1 MSLPPE
7 RTRDTAIVGIGNILM
22 GDEGIGVRTVRALQD
37 HDLPPGTGLFDGGT
51 AFQALIGE
59 LEGFDRLI
67 VIDAIRGGEPPGT
80 IYRFD
85 LEELLEGTEDAEMSP
100 GHSVSVSLHDMGV
113 IETLALERL
122 VERASGIHRIPANVV
137 VVGIEPQRIE
147 LSIELSPTLKKR
159 LPALVQ
165 TVLGEL
171 AHKSRTGN
179 KCARVPAFEE
189 EEPS

>member
-22 GDEGIGVRTVRALQD
+22 GDEGIGVRTVEVLQD
-37 HDLPPGTGLFDGGT
+37 HALSPGTGLFDGGT

-85 LEELLEGTEDAEMSP
+85 LEDLLEGTEDAEMSP
-100 GHSVSVSLHDMGV
+100 GHPVSISLHDMGV
-113 IETLALERL
+113 LETLALERL
-122 VERASGIHRIPANVV
+122 VERASGIRRIPANVV

-171 AHKSRTGN
+171 AHTSPTRNT
-179 KCARVPAFEE
+179 CARVPAFEE